1 MNYEY
6 KPEPGNEIRNDI
18 NVVPLIDVILVL
30 LVIFMIAMPAISLS
44 VRTSSAD
51 QRISEEL
58 TDNDFFSIVLYGNGE
73 LEYDGAVI
81 SEEELADRLVSE
93 SRGRVLIRTE
103 NDVTCGRLN
112 RILAIVSAGS
122 ERTVEISDL

>member
-1 MNYEY
+1 MSYEY

-58 TDNDFFSIVLYGNGE
+58 MDNDFFSIVLYGNGE

-81 SEEELADRLVSE
+81 SEEELASRIVSE

>member
-1 MNYEY
+1 MSCEY
-6 KPEPGNEIRNDI
+6 NPEPENEIRNDI

-30 LVIFMIAMPAISLS
+30 LVIFMIAMPAISMS
-44 VRTSSAD
+44 VRTSSAE
-51 QRISEEL
+51 QKSSEERK
-58 TDNDFFSIVLYGNGE
+58 DNDFFSIVLYGNGD

-81 SEEELADRLVSE
+81 SEEELAVRIVSE

-112 RILAIVSAGS
+112 RILAMVSAGS
-122 ERTVEISDL
+122 DRTVEISGQ

>member
-1 MNYEY
+1 MSYEY
-6 KPEPGNEIRNDI
+6 KPEPENEIRNDI

-51 QRISEEL
+51 QKISEDL
-58 TDNDFFSIVLYGNGE
+58 KDNDFFSIVLYGNGE

-81 SEEELADRLVSE
+81 SEEELAGRIVSE

-112 RILAIVSAGS
+112 RILAMVSAGS

>member
-1 MNYEY
+1 MSYEY

-58 TDNDFFSIVLYGNGE
+58 TNNDFFSIVLYGNGE

-81 SEEELADRLVSE
+81 SEDELAGRIVSE